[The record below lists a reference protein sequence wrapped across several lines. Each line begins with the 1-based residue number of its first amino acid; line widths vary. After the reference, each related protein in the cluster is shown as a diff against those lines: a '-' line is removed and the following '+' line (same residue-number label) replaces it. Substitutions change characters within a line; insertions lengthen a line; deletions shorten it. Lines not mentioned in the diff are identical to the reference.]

1 MDYDDDNSEM
11 GVPMAKPAVE
21 KRVSQRIETSA
32 VTVKNLTSL
41 DHAEV
46 VAKSAVLID
55 ASHTGFLLNINRNDL
70 LAKFARESLT
80 LNELHGIKVMLLLE
94 QMNLEL
100 TGTVVR
106 TRRINKGLFEV
117 AIDYTEEAPDYWRE
131 CLIDLLPRPGELD

>member
-1 MDYDDDNSEM
+1 MDNDDKFEM
-11 GVPMAKPAVE
+11 GVPMPKPAVE
-21 KRVSQRIETSA
+21 KRVSERIETSA

-46 VAKSAVLID
+46 IAKSAILID
-55 ASHTGFLLNINRNDL
+55 ASHTGFLLHVSRPDL

-80 LNELHGIKVMLLLE
+80 LNEILGSKVILLLE

-100 TGTVVR
+100 SGTVVR
-106 TRRINKGLFEV
+106 TKRINKSLFEV
-117 AIDYTEEAPDYWRE
+117 AIDYTDEAPDYWRE

>member
-1 MDYDDDNSEM
+1 MDEEDKFEM
-11 GVPMAKPAVE
+11 GVPMPKPAVE
-21 KRVSQRIETSA
+21 KRVSERIETSA

-55 ASHTGFLLNINRNDL
+55 ASPTGFLLHVSRTDL
-70 LAKFARESLT
+70 LAQFARDSLT
-80 LNELHGIKVMLLLE
+80 LNELLGNKVILLLE

-100 TGTVVR
+100 SGTIVR
-106 TRRINKGLFEV
+106 TKRINKGLFEV
-117 AIDYTEEAPDYWRE
+117 AIDYTDEAPDYWRE